1 MSAGSVPACVPADE
15 IAASSPGSGRVAIW
29 CYYPVNI
36 TASAAVVDGS

>member
-1 MSAGSVPACVPADE
+1 MSAGSVPACVQDDG
-15 IAASSPGSGRVAIW
+15 IAASSPGSVRVAAL